1 MGGFVAGLAIYQRLK
16 EPRGNSHVWRYRR
29 IQEARGV
36 KTASIHGPFY
46 IRPTQ
51 SNGAQPWV
59 ALDAATFD
67 QAKLERDKKARG
79 QSLLAENGAG
89 RVLIADA
96 IASFLE
102 LKKRKNQSTVE
113 NYTFILNEFLQQ
125 TSAKYIDQVDRRVL
139 DAYVTWLEETKNAAP
154 KTINNKVMVVVF
166 MLKDAGVAN
175 PYKIVKDL
183 LPTVEEEVAEPY
195 SEKDLKK
202 LFAEMNEDETCRY
215 TFFLMTACRE
225 NEVAHARWTDVVLK
239 GYVPHF
245 VVQAKKFKYSDGSA
259 GEFTPKSH
267 ERREI
272 PITKELVD
280 MLQKCKQESTSE
292 WIFPNEQGDPEGH
305 FLRKFKKIAFRAGLN
320 CGKCTSTRSEGRFTK
335 VKVEKNCAT
344 YSEGCSLHYLHRL
357 RKTRATFWHTHDIT
371 LRTIQAYLG
380 HSDLKTTQKY
390 LGVQDA
396 TEVESTINKPMF

>member
-1 MGGFVAGLAIYQRLK
+1 MAGLSIYTRGKVEGKGWRYQR
-16 EPRGNSHVWRYRR
+16 V
-29 IQEARGV
+29 QEARGA
-36 KTASIHGPFY
+36 KTGRLQGPFY
-46 IRPTQ
+46 IRPTRADD
-51 SNGAQPWV
+51 SQPWV
-59 ALDAATFD
+59 KLDAEAFD
-67 QAKLERDKKARG
+67 AAKAERDKKERG
-79 QSLLAENGAG
+79 ETIAAENGAG

-96 IASFLE
+96 ITNFLDV
-102 LKKRKNQSTVE
+102 KKRKNASTVE

-125 TSAKYIDQVDRRVL
+125 TGAKYIDQVNRKVL
-139 DAYVTWLEETKNAAP
+139 DAYVTWLEDEKNAAP

-166 MLKDAGVAN
+166 MLKEAGVAS

-183 LPTVEEEVAEPY
+183 LPTVEEEIAEPY
-195 SEKDLKK
+195 SEKELRK
-202 LFAEMNEDETCRY
+202 LFAEMDEAETCRY

-225 NEVAHARWTDVVLK
+225 KEVAHAKWPDLVLK
-239 GYVPHF
+239 GNVPHF
-245 VVQAKKFKYSDGSA
+245 VVQAKRFKYTNGSA

-272 PITKELVD
+272 PITRELVD
-280 MLQKCKQESTSE
+280 MLQECKKQSKSE

-320 CGKCTSTRSEGRFTK
+320 CGNCKTTRSEGRYTK
-335 VKVEKNCAT
+335 TQVEKNCAT

-357 RKTRATFWHTHDIT
+357 RKTRATFWHTRGIT

-380 HSDLKTTQKY
+380 HADLKTTQKY

-396 TEVESTINKPMF
+396 KEVESKINKPMF

>member
-1 MGGFVAGLAIYQRLK
+1 MAGLAIYQRLK

-36 KTASIHGPFY
+36 KTASIRGPFY

-51 SNGAQPWV
+51 ANGAQPWV
-59 ALDAATFD
+59 ALDAPTFD

-79 QSLLAENGAG
+79 QFLPAENDAG

-96 IASFLE
+96 IASFLD
-102 LKKRKNQSTVE
+102 LKKRKNASTVE

-125 TSAKYIDQVDRRVL
+125 TSAKYIDQVDHKVL
-139 DAYVTWLEETKNAAP
+139 DAHVSFLESKDSAP
-154 KTINNKVMVVVF
+154 KTINNKLMVVVF
-166 MLKDAGVAN
+166 MLKEAGVAS

-183 LPTVEEEVAEPY
+183 LPTVEEEIAEPY

-202 LFAEMNEDETCRY
+202 LFAEMDETETCRY

-225 NEVAHARWTDVVLK
+225 KEVAHARWTDVVLK
-239 GYVPHF
+239 GGVPHF

-267 ERREI
+267 ERRET
-272 PITKELVD
+272 PITRELVD
-280 MLQKCKQESTSE
+280 MLQECKKQSNSE
-292 WIFPNEQGDPEGH
+292 WIFPNEHGDPEGH

-320 CGKCTSTRSEGRFTK
+320 CGKCKTTRSEGRYTK
-335 VKVEKNCAT
+335 TQVEKNCAT

-357 RKTRATFWHTHDIT
+357 RKTRATFWHTHGIT
-371 LRTIQAYLG
+371 LRTIQDYLG
-380 HSDLKTTQKY
+380 HADLKTTQKY

>member
-1 MGGFVAGLAIYQRLK
+1 MAGLAIYQRLK
-16 EPRGNSHVWRYRR
+16 EPRGNGHVWRYRR
-29 IQEARGV
+29 VKEAPGV
-36 KTASIHGPFY
+36 KTSSLRGPFY
-46 IRPTQ
+46 IRPTRADNSQ
-51 SNGAQPWV
+51 TWV
-59 ALDAATFD
+59 KLDAEAFD
-67 QAKLERDKKARG
+67 AAKAERDKKERG
-79 QSLLAENGAG
+79 EVIAAENGAG

-96 IASFLE
+96 VANFLDV
-102 LKKRKNQSTVE
+102 KKRKNASTIE

-125 TSAKYIDQVDRRVL
+125 TSAKYIDQVDRKVL
-139 DAYVTWLEETKNAAP
+139 DSYVTWLEKEKNAAP

-166 MLKDAGVAN
+166 MLKEAGVAS

-195 SEKDLKK
+195 SENDLKK
-202 LFAEMNEDETCRY
+202 LFAAMDEAETCRY

-225 NEVAHARWTDVVLK
+225 KEVAHARWTDLVLM
-239 GYVPHF
+239 GNVPYF

-272 PITKELVD
+272 PITRELVD
-280 MLQKCKQESTSE
+280 MLQRCKKESTSE
-292 WIFPNEQGDPEGH
+292 WIFPNEQDDPEGH

-320 CGKCTSTRSEGRFTK
+320 CGNCTTTRSEGRYTK
-335 VKVEKNCAT
+335 TQVEKNCAT
-344 YSEGCSLHYLHRL
+344 YNEGCSLHYLHRL
-357 RKTRATFWHTHDIT
+357 RKTRATFWHTHGIT

-380 HSDLKTTQKY
+380 HADLKTTQKY

-396 TEVESTINKPMF
+396 AEVESKINKPMF